1 MAKFTAISQ
10 KANVSEYRLVYVASF
25 KGVYLS
31 PPFPT
36 LDALFSKRT
45 AMQRSRR
52 RRGLPPFTHIA
63 SFVPIR

>member
-1 MAKFTAISQ
+1 MSETARLSGRVQ
-10 KANVSEYRLVYVASF
+10 EYRLVYIGSF

-36 LDALFSKRT
+36 LEALYAKRVS
-45 AMQRSRR
+45 AQASRAKH
-52 RRGLPPFTHIA
+52 GLPLYTHIA